1 MATKKDTSVLELDRT
16 AEGQPPPGAE
26 QPAETPK
33 LILTMGRG
41 RIGKS
46 TFVRWAA
53 ERAMLGGGLPVI
65 ADADRTNATL
75 SAFFENVTSPP
86 SPADDDVRQWL
97 GDLVERQIEQRFTAF
112 LDLGGGDQVLK
123 VWSRELDLAPF
134 LEKYDITPVALHFL
148 GCEID
153 DLSYLR
159 DIEAVSGF
167 RPKHTLLT
175 LNEGMV
181 PTGRVVRTAFEPIIA
196 NPVFRA
202 TLERGARV
210 ASMPRLACMHEVENR
225 RLSFADAEAN
235 LVREGQGKIGP
246 INRQLISRWREE
258 METSFAAVDAWI
270 R

>member
-1 MATKKDTSVLELDRT
+1 MASKKDAGVMELEPS
-16 AEGQPPPGAE
+16 AEAHPQA
-26 QPAETPK
+26 QDIADQPK

-53 ERAMLGGGLPVI
+53 ERSLTMGGLPVI

-97 GDLVERQIEQRFTAF
+97 GELVERQIEERFTAF

-134 LEKYDITPVALHFL
+134 LESYGITPVALHFL

-167 RPKHTLLT
+167 RPKHTLLV

-181 PTGRVVRTAFEPIIA
+181 PTGRTARTAFEPIV
-196 NPVFRA
+196 NHEVFR
-202 TLERGARV
+202 GAIARDAVV
-210 ASMPRLACMHEVENR
+210 ARMPRLVCMHEIETR
-225 RLSFADAEAN
+225 RISFADAEDN
-235 LVREGQGKIGP
+235 RVKPGQAKIGP
-246 INRQLISRWREE
+246 INKQLITRWRAE
-258 METSFAAVDAWI
+258 MEGSFAAVDPWI

>member
-1 MATKKDTSVLELDRT
+1 MASKKDAGALELDPA
-16 AEGQPPPGAE
+16 AEARPQAQDVGE
-26 QPAETPK
+26 QPK

-53 ERAMLGGGLPVI
+53 ERSLLMGGLPII

-75 SAFFENVTSPP
+75 SAFFENVTNPP

-97 GDLVERQIEQRFTAF
+97 GDLVEWQNEERFTAY

-134 LEKYDITPVALHFL
+134 LESYGITPVALHFL
-148 GCEID
+148 GCEVD

-159 DIEAVSGF
+159 DIETVSGF
-167 RPKHTLLT
+167 RPKHTILV

-181 PTGRVVRTAFEPIIA
+181 PTGRVSRTAFEPIV
-196 NPVFRA
+196 NHEVFREVIA
-202 TLERGARV
+202 RGAKVTR
-210 ASMPRLACMHEVENR
+210 MPRLVCMHEVESR

-235 LVREGQGKIGP
+235 AVKPGQAKIGP
-246 INRQLISRWREE
+246 INKQLISRWRAE
-258 METSFAAVDAWI
+258 MENSFDSVDQWI